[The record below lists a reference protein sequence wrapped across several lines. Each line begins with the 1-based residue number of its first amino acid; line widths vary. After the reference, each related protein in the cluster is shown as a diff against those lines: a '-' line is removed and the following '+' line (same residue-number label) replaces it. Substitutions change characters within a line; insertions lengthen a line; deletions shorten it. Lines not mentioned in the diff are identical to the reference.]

1 MNPGA
6 DSGGTYAA
14 EVLATL
20 ASGLSVDATESGRKA
35 LEVVRARSP
44 ELIVIGEQTGEDLVT
59 TSAGFI
65 DMMLVA
71 LRNDVELPWLD
82 FEQRSRDYGRLRAA
96 QGLPLELL
104 IDVLAVYR
112 RATIELL
119 SRPIQGKA
127 HYDEIIAM
135 AQGRL
140 EDVTERLTTA
150 IARGYLEH
158 IDEEHRARESEMYG
172 LAAIVSAMGRSLDL
186 GETAE
191 VALIEAL
198 AALRLSTGAL
208 WLRERPSKKLIHTV
222 GLDADQVDDFARQV
236 GPHVKAS
243 ASAVGRAESQVDR
256 ISGQEWNALRAQLR
270 VRGRT
275 VGMMTVAT
283 MVDRVFGAS
292 DLLFMAAVADQV
304 AIAIDRARQFASE
317 ARTDHLTGL
326 ANRREFERV
335 MEREV
340 ALAERH
346 SRRLSLMMID
356 LDNLKRINDR
366 LGHSA
371 GDGALRLVA
380 QQLLRVVRASDLC
393 ARVGGDEFAV
403 AMPETDLDRAREVAN
418 RLRRAVEQGV
428 KRVPPSATVRIA
440 STTSCAARDL
450 WMKALAPASRAA
462 IRAASLSSRVR
473 KISLVSGRTWRIPV
487 AASAP
492 VPSVSRKSIKTRSGV
507 SSAARTIESATEPA
521 CPTTVMSFWSLIRAA
536 RPSATTWWSSTM
548 RTRVVS
554 LFTATSIP

>member
-6 DSGGTYAA
+6 ESGGTYAMD
-14 EVLATL
+14 VLATL
-20 ASGLSVDATESGRKA
+20 ASGLGVDATESGRKA

-44 ELIVIGEQTGEDLVT
+44 ELIMIGEQTGEDLVT

-65 DMMLVA
+65 DMMLAA
-71 LRNDVELPWLD
+71 LRNDFELPWPD

-104 IDVLAVYR
+104 IDLVAVYR

-119 SRPIQGKA
+119 SRPIQGKP
-127 HYDEIIAM
+127 HYDEIIAI

-140 EDVTERLTTA
+140 EDVTERVTTA

-172 LAAIVSAMGRSLDL
+172 LAAIVSAMGKSLDL

-191 VALIEAL
+191 VALVEAL

-208 WLRERPSKKLIHTV
+208 WLRERSSYKLVHTV
-222 GLDADQVDDFARQV
+222 GLDADQVDDFGRQV
-236 GPHVKAS
+236 GPNVKAS

-256 ISGQEWNALRAQLR
+256 ISGVEWNALRAQLR

-275 VGMMTVAT
+275 VGLMTIAT

-292 DLLFMAAVADQV
+292 DMLFMAAVADQV

-346 SRRLSLMMID
+346 KRRLSLMMID

-371 GDGALRLVA
+371 GDGALKVVA
-380 QQLLRVVRASDLC
+380 QQLQRVVRASDVC

-403 AMPETDLDRAREVAN
+403 AMPETDLERARDVAI
-418 RLRRAVEQGV
+418 RLRRAVDHAALGMRTPEHVEVSVG
-428 KRVPPSATVRIA
+428 IA
-440 STTSCAARDL
+440 SWRASQDWQAVYQAADADL
-450 WMKALAPASRAA
+450 YEDKRRRKTARRWQQEGQAAVRLMGRAGG
-462 IRAASLSSRVR
+462 RRR
-473 KISLVSGRTWRIPV
+473 VSG
-487 AASAP
+487 A
-492 VPSVSRKSIKTRSGV
+492 
-507 SSAARTIESATEPA
+507 
-521 CPTTVMSFWSLIRAA
+521 
-536 RPSATTWWSSTM
+536 
-548 RTRVVS
+548 
-554 LFTATSIP
+554 

>member
-1 MNPGA
+1 
-6 DSGGTYAA
+6 
-14 EVLATL
+14 
-20 ASGLSVDATESGRKA
+20 
-35 LEVVRARSP
+35 
-44 ELIVIGEQTGEDLVT
+44 
-59 TSAGFI
+59 
-65 DMMLVA
+65 
-71 LRNDVELPWLD
+71 
-82 FEQRSRDYGRLRAA
+82 
-96 QGLPLELL
+96 
-104 IDVLAVYR
+104 
-112 RATIELL
+112 
-119 SRPIQGKA
+119 
-127 HYDEIIAM
+127 
-135 AQGRL
+135 
-140 EDVTERLTTA
+140 
-150 IARGYLEH
+150 
-158 IDEEHRARESEMYG
+158 MYG

-186 GETAE
+186 GEAAE

-208 WLRERPSKKLIHTV
+208 WLRERSSNKLIHTV

-346 SRRLSLMMID
+346 NRRLSLMMID

-371 GDGALRLVA
+371 GDGALRIVA
-380 QQLLRVVRASDLC
+380 QQLQRVVRASDVC

-403 AMPETDLDRAREVAN
+403 AMPETDLDRARDVAL
-418 RLRRAVEQGV
+418 RLRRAIDQAALGMRAPEHVEVSVGIAAWRPGQDWQAIYQAADSDLYED
-428 KRVPPSATVRIA
+428 KRRRKTVR
-440 STTSCAARDL
+440 RWQQEDQ
-450 WMKALAPASRAA
+450 PA
-462 IRAASLSSRVR
+462 IRVLGRGGSRR
-473 KISLVSGRTWRIPV
+473 RVSG
-487 AASAP
+487 A
-492 VPSVSRKSIKTRSGV
+492 
-507 SSAARTIESATEPA
+507 
-521 CPTTVMSFWSLIRAA
+521 
-536 RPSATTWWSSTM
+536 
-548 RTRVVS
+548 
-554 LFTATSIP
+554 

>member
-1 MNPGA
+1 M
-6 DSGGTYAA
+6 
-14 EVLATL
+14 LATL
-20 ASGLSVDATESGRKA
+20 ASGLSVDATDSGRKA
-35 LEVVRARSP
+35 MEVVRARSP
-44 ELIVIGEQTGEDLVT
+44 ELIAIGEQTGEDLVT

-65 DMMLVA
+65 DMMLAV
-71 LRNDVELPWLD
+71 LRTDVDLPWPD

-119 SRPIQGKA
+119 SRPIQGKP
-127 HYDEIIAM
+127 HYDEIIAI

-140 EDVTERLTTA
+140 ENVTERLTTA

-172 LAAIVSAMGRSLDL
+172 LAAIVSAMGRSLDV

-208 WLRERPSKKLIHTV
+208 WLRERSSYKLIHTV
-222 GLDADQVDDFARQV
+222 GLDGDQVDDFARQV

-256 ISGQEWNALRAQLR
+256 ISGREWNALRAQLR

-275 VGMMTVAT
+275 VGMLTVAT

-346 SRRLSLMMID
+346 NRRLSLMMID

-380 QQLLRVVRASDLC
+380 QQLQRVVRASDVC

-403 AMPETDLDRAREVAN
+403 AMPETDLDRARDVAL
-418 RLRRAVEQGV
+418 RLRRAVDQAALSMRAPEHVDVSLGIAAWRPGQDWQAIYQAADSDLYED
-428 KRVPPSATVRIA
+428 KRRRKTVRRWQQEDKP
-440 STTSCAARDL
+440 T
-450 WMKALAPASRAA
+450 
-462 IRAASLSSRVR
+462 IRILGRGSGRR
-473 KISLVSGRTWRIPV
+473 KVSG
-487 AASAP
+487 A
-492 VPSVSRKSIKTRSGV
+492 
-507 SSAARTIESATEPA
+507 
-521 CPTTVMSFWSLIRAA
+521 
-536 RPSATTWWSSTM
+536 
-548 RTRVVS
+548 
-554 LFTATSIP
+554 